1 MTSDQSSGAP
11 WDERIATM
19 LESDGTRA
27 LEIRDELATRDPD
40 RLAMSLSRVIVD
52 VSAEEETRT
61 KAAWLLKDTCN
72 PVAIPFLECA
82 LMTPGSPS
90 PLRVQILDALE
101 RFAFAD
107 PLPLTD
113 LAALDASSARGDEQK
128 MFVGLLIT
136 LATPE
141 AKSILRQKIS
151 EPELR
156 STILSRLMSM
166 PVAWVDEFLEAVVAD
181 GDDEGHVRAAI
192 EERQYQRFR
201 QRLKAAENVELVTDE
216 MLSRVWAKRDV
227 AFIAWLAERH
237 RLDADARRT
246 VLTLPEDSQL
256 TPAQRKLLARAKRS
270 ANA

>member
-1 MTSDQSSGAP
+1 MTSHHNSGAP
-11 WDERIATM
+11 WDERIAMM

-40 RLAMSLSRVIVD
+40 GLAMSLSRLIAD
-52 VSAEEETRT
+52 VSAEEEART

-72 PVAIPFLECA
+72 PVAIPFLESA
-82 LMTPGSPS
+82 LMSPGSPS
-90 PLRVQILDALE
+90 SLRVQILDTLE
-101 RFAFAD
+101 RFAFAN
-107 PLPLTD
+107 PLHLTD
-113 LAALDASSARGDEQK
+113 LTALDASLARGDEQK
-128 MFVGLLIT
+128 MFVSLLVT

-141 AKSILRQKIS
+141 AKSILRQKVS
-151 EPELR
+151 EPDLR

-166 PVAWVDEFLEAVVAD
+166 PAAWVDEFLEAVVAD
-181 GDDEGHVRAAI
+181 GDDEGDIRAAI
-192 EERQYQRFR
+192 EERQYRRFR
-201 QRLKAAENVELVTDE
+201 ERLKSPENVELATDE

-227 AFIAWLAERH
+227 AFISWLADRH
-237 RLDADARRT
+237 RLDADAKRT